1 MLCCLHA
8 LPLLVLMR
16 NRTFFAG
23 TGSFTSNRGT
33 AKGGGFSST
42 PPSLFQQPGGS
53 GGGGFGGGAGFG
65 SSSPLFATSSS
76 PLPMPAQ
83 LRTGLPA
90 CSFPVP
96 AHGGRQVVSIPAGQS
111 AAHRSLASSS
121 VPVRCC
127 EPLCAFA
134 NNRSP

>member
-1 MLCCLHA
+1 M

-23 TGSFTSNRGT
+23 TGSFTSNSGA
-33 AKGGGFSST
+33 AKGGVYPST

-53 GGGGFGGGAGFG
+53 SGGGFGGGAGFG
-65 SSSPLFATSSS
+65 SSAPLFATSSS
-76 PLPMPAQ
+76 PLPMPVQ

-96 AHGGRQVVSIPAGQS
+96 ALGGRQVVAIPAGQS

-127 EPLCAFA
+127 ERLCAFA
-134 NNRSP
+134 NNHSP